1 MKMWKIIVVL
11 VLVIAAIYII
21 PRSSKSTD
29 IEQRGRDLSIIIGK
43 HQLTATIIGR
53 QIRNSFLVIG
63 GSCRGDVFFTSL
75 FPVIPLDTAERLA
88 RTYGNFF
95 KCSSPGAYEAKRSI
109 KSMVLYAANN
119 DVERI
124 LKSIDKL
131 ALDRKDPVIQMTY
144 VQLKINNHTVRGQE
158 IPIILGSNMHPFLV
172 KDVRIIEE
180 DRNF

>member
-29 IEQRGRDLSIIIGK
+29 IEQRGRDLSITVGK

-109 KSMVLYAANN
+109 KSMVLYAANH
-119 DVERI
+119 DVERR

-144 VQLKINNHTVRGQE
+144 VQLNITNHTVRGQE
-158 IPIILGSNMHPFLV
+158 IPIILGSDMHPFLV